1 MAYRSKL
8 SLALFLIVIF
18 TCVFAWN
25 YSPLKTDASW
35 LLSSRRY
42 KSDVLSQQPASSIG
56 ELKHIEWDGWG
67 WAGQNTTVYLVF
79 DPTDSLSLDAATH
92 ESGRFAGIP
101 CKASTLSR
109 LESQWY
115 AVTFCTNQEWGRC
128 N

>member
-8 SLALFLIVIF
+8 LLALSLFVVV
-18 TCVFAWN
+18 TYVFVWN
-25 YSPLKTDASW
+25 YSPVKTEVRW

-42 KSDVLSQQPASSIG
+42 KSDVLSQPASLIG
-56 ELKHIEWDGWG
+56 ELKHVEWDGWG

-79 DPTDSLSLDAATH
+79 DPTGSLSLDAATH
-92 ESGRFAGIP
+92 QSGKFAGIP
-101 CKASTLSR
+101 CEVPTVSR

-115 AVTFCTNQEWGRC
+115 AVTFYTIQEWGRC